1 MVKISSSPDRP
12 TPESGAP
19 VNYRSVT
26 QERLLVGVIPVWR
39 VSLWRALVWRVPVW
53 RVAFWRGPSSARFS
67 LARCQFGV
75 FHFGAFPIL
84 VSMLIQYSRQFS
96 FFSAKPSLARVA
108 YLFVRMFPFSACFLR
123 RNVVYE
129 EVLST
134 PVCREATLLG
144 LLWRAYYFLRIFP
157 LFMRRIV
164 CVIYLL
170 IISTRHRATA

>member
-1 MVKISSSPDRP
+1 MKKKVVFAVSSQF
-12 TPESGAP
+12 GAFHF
-19 VNYRSVT
+19 
-26 QERLLVGVIPVWR
+26 G
-39 VSLWRALVWRVPVW
+39 
-53 RVAFWRGPSSARFS
+53 ARQFD
-67 LARCQFGV
+67 ACQFGAFQFGAFQFGA

-84 VSMLIQYSRQFS
+84 VSKLIQYSRQFS

-108 YLFVRMFPFSACFLR
+108 YLFVRMFPFSACFLQ
-123 RNVVYE
+123 RNIVYE

-144 LLWRAYYFLRIFP
+144 LLWRAYHFLRIFP

>member
-1 MVKISSSPDRP
+1 MVLFTRTLDIGQYGCGTMISCIQSHSCHFVSNFQIKGRLKHANKWISYESIHILQVSSQF
-12 TPESGAP
+12 GAFHF
-19 VNYRSVT
+19 
-26 QERLLVGVIPVWR
+26 G
-39 VSLWRALVWRVPVW
+39 
-53 RVAFWRGPSSARFS
+53 AR
-67 LARCQFGV
+67 QFGV

-84 VSMLIQYSRQFS
+84 VSMLIQCSRQFS
-96 FFSAKPSLARVA
+96 FFSAKPSLARLA

-144 LLWRAYYFLRIFP
+144 LLWRAYHFLRIFP

-164 CVIYLL
+164 CVIY
-170 IISTRHRATA
+170 

>member
-1 MVKISSSPDRP
+1 MCNKNAKKTTNRQRCHPS
-12 TPESGAP
+12 
-19 VNYRSVT
+19 
-26 QERLLVGVIPVWR
+26 LVRFTLAR
-39 VSLWRALVWRVPVW
+39 VSLTHCILTR
-53 RVAFWRGPSSARFS
+53 S
-67 LARCQFGV
+67 Q
-75 FHFGAFPIL
+75 FGAFPIL

-108 YLFVRMFPFSACFLR
+108 YLFMRMFPFYACFLQ
-123 RNVVYE
+123 RNVVYK

-134 PVCREATLLG
+134 PVCRESTLLG
-144 LLWRAYYFLRIFP
+144 LLWRAYHFLRIIP